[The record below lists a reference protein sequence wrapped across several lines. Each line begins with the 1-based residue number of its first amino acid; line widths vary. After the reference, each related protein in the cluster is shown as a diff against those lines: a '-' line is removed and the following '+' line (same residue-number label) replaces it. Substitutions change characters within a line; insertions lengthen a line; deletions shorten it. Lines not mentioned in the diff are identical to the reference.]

1 MAIPVPDDLRA
12 LRRLH
17 LQLGRRVDS
26 LFAGDYRAA
35 VRGRGME
42 FDEVRAYAPGDDVRR
57 IDWNVTARRGGDPY
71 VKLFREERQ
80 LTLVLVVDVSGS
92 TEVGFAQGAPGD
104 AKRRLV
110 ARVAGALAIAAAR
123 NRDRVGLLTFS
134 DGPERWLA
142 PRASRHHAW
151 TVLREV
157 TEGARRARGTAL
169 APALERLARTQRR
182 RCTMV
187 VISDF
192 LDDGPWARPLSMLAR
207 RHEVHG
213 VVVHDPIERGLGGGL
228 FEIEDAETGA
238 VRLVDGSAWAAEYD
252 PSLRVRAVRATG
264 CRAVAV
270 DTREDALVALHRH
283 LQQAAVRR

>member
-42 FDEVRAYAPGDDVRR
+42 FDEVRAYTPGDDVRR
-57 IDWNVTARRGGDPY
+57 IDWNVTARRGGEPY

-80 LTLVLVVDVSGS
+80 LTLVLVVDLSGS
-92 TEVGFAQGAPGD
+92 TEVGFGAGAPGD

-123 NRDRVGLLTFS
+123 NRDRVGVLTFS
-134 DGPERWLA
+134 DGPETWLA

-151 TVLREV
+151 AVLRAV
-157 TEGARRARGTAL
+157 TAGSRRSRGTAL
-169 APALERLARTQRR
+169 APALERLARSQRR

-187 VISDF
+187 VVSDF
-192 LDDGPWARPLSMLAR
+192 LDDGPWARPLGMLAR
-207 RHEVHG
+207 RHEVHA
-213 VVVHDPIERGLGGGL
+213 VVVHDPIERGLGTGL

-238 VRLVDGSAWAAEYD
+238 VRVVDGATWAGEADPAE
-252 PSLRVRAVRATG
+252 RVRAARACG
-264 CRAVAV
+264 CRAVAISTH
-270 DTREDALVALHRH
+270 DDALLVLHRH